1 MRTELLTYLT
11 ANLSGTISVSQEL
24 PFEQGG
30 NPLYLK
36 NMRKVYIDEPF
47 TEQDQLV
54 PVLNG
59 VDINQSITRIRGY
72 LATDAKNRNVDLNS
86 ALTTLANAR
95 LGANITNSF
104 RKEFDYTT
112 TLDDDKIIYEF
123 EYRYH
128 TIV

>member
-1 MRTELLTYLT
+1 MRSALLTYLT
-11 ANLSGTISVSQEL
+11 ANLTNSISVSQEL

-47 TEQDQLV
+47 IEQDQLV
-54 PVLNG
+54 PVLNA
-59 VDINQSITRIRGY
+59 VDINQNITRIRGY
-72 LATDAKNRNVDLNS
+72 LAVDAKNRNVDLDS
-86 ALTTLANAR
+86 AITTLANAR
-95 LGANITNSF
+95 LGANIPNSF

-112 TLDDDKIIYEF
+112 TLDNDRVIYEF